1 MPLQGKVCLVTG
13 AGRGIGRAVVARLA
27 REGARAVIACDVS
40 SEGFPELERSQ
51 DSVRVR
57 QLDVTDA
64 AAVALAVAEISAEL
78 GCIDVLVNNAGI
90 TRDALLQKMTDEQ
103 WAAVLAVNLTG
114 VFFVTRAVAPGM
126 MARRSGSIVN
136 LASIV
141 ALDGNVG
148 QSNYAASKG
157 GVIAL
162 TRTWAREFARKGA
175 QVRVNAV
182 APGFIRTPMTEK
194 IPRDILE
201 GIVSRVPLGRM
212 GEPEDVAGLVAFLA
226 GEESSYITGQVI
238 RVDGGLVL

>member
-13 AGRGIGRAVVARLA
+13 GGRGIGRAVVARLA
-27 REGARAVIACDVS
+27 RERARAVIACDAS
-40 SEGFPELERSQ
+40 PEGFPELERSQ
-51 DSVRVR
+51 ASVRVR
-57 QLDVTDA
+57 LLDVSDA
-64 AAVALAVAEISAEL
+64 TAVARAVAEISAEL
-78 GCIDVLVNNAGI
+78 GGIDVLVNNAGI

-103 WAAVLAVNLTG
+103 WGAVLAANLTG

-126 MARRSGSIVN
+126 MARRRGSIVN

-141 ALDGNVG
+141 ALDGNIG

-182 APGFIRTPMTEK
+182 TPGFIRTPMTEK

>member
-1 MPLQGKVCLVTG
+1 MPLEGKVCLVTG
-13 AGRGIGRAVVARLA
+13 GGRGIGRAVVARLA

-57 QLDVTDA
+57 LLDVTDA

-78 GCIDVLVNNAGI
+78 GGIDVLVNNAGI

-103 WAAVLAVNLTG
+103 WAAVLAANLTG

>member
-1 MPLQGKVCLVTG
+1 MPVEGKVCLVTG
-13 AGRGIGRAVVARLA
+13 GGRGIGRAVVARLA

-103 WAAVLAVNLTG
+103 WAAVLAANLTG

-126 MARRSGSIVN
+126 MARRRGSIVN

-141 ALDGNVG
+141 ALDGNIG

>member
-1 MPLQGKVCLVTG
+1 MPLEGKVCLVTG
-13 AGRGIGRAVVARLA
+13 GGRGIGRAVVARLA

-78 GCIDVLVNNAGI
+78 GGIDVLVNNAGI

-103 WAAVLAVNLTG
+103 WAAVLAANLTG
-114 VFFVTRAVAPGM
+114 AFFVTRAVAPGM

>member
-1 MPLQGKVCLVTG
+1 MPLEGKVCLVTG

-27 REGARAVIACDVS
+27 REGAQAVIACDVS

-57 QLDVTDA
+57 LLDVTDA
-64 AAVALAVAEISAEL
+64 AAVARAVTEISTEL
-78 GCIDVLVNNAGI
+78 GGIDVLVNNAGI

-103 WAAVLAVNLTG
+103 WAAVLAANLTG

>member
-1 MPLQGKVCLVTG
+1 MPLEGKVCLVTG

-114 VFFVTRAVAPGM
+114 VFFVTKAVAPGM

>member
-1 MPLQGKVCLVTG
+1 MPLEGKVCLVTG

-27 REGARAVIACDVS
+27 REGARVVIACDAS

-57 QLDVTDA
+57 LLDVTDA
-64 AAVALAVAEISAEL
+64 AAVARAVAEISAEL
-78 GCIDVLVNNAGI
+78 GGIDVLVNNAGI

-103 WAAVLAVNLTG
+103 WAAVLAANLTG

>member
-1 MPLQGKVCLVTG
+1 MPLEGKVCLVTG

>member
-1 MPLQGKVCLVTG
+1 
-13 AGRGIGRAVVARLA
+13 
-27 REGARAVIACDVS
+27 
-40 SEGFPELERSQ
+40 
-51 DSVRVR
+51 
-57 QLDVTDA
+57 
-64 AAVALAVAEISAEL
+64 
-78 GCIDVLVNNAGI
+78 
-90 TRDALLQKMTDEQ
+90 LLQKMTDEQ
-103 WAAVLAVNLTG
+103 WAAVLAANLTG

-126 MARRSGSIVN
+126 MARRRGSIVN

-141 ALDGNVG
+141 ALDGNIG